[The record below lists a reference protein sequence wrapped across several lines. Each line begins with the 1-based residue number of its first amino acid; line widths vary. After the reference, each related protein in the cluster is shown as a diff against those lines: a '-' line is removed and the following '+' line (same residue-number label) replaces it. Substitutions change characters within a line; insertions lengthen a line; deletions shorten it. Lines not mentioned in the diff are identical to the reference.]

1 MPQGWRLKTWA
12 KGTVLLTHR
21 MKQFTLKAVLQ
32 MMENSGRYPEKIIQ
46 DLKEF
51 EHKEI
56 EESKTSI
63 DKDLAVMKPHFNSN
77 DMPQVE
83 TVGEN
88 DPEKEPKMS
97 EEDGGPADTAD
108 TTLHQSWK
116 MLSYNS
122 GGCPQLQSPKC
133 TSHSSKENIK
143 ITKGFSFS
151 QQVILVL

>member
-1 MPQGWRLKTWA
+1 MLRTLVSPTGSLFATRRLALKQLLESSAPEGDLQQMRDCQVHEGWRESPCLPQRWRRKTWA

-83 TVGEN
+83 TV
-88 DPEKEPKMS
+88 
-97 EEDGGPADTAD
+97 
-108 TTLHQSWK
+108 
-116 MLSYNS
+116 
-122 GGCPQLQSPKC
+122 
-133 TSHSSKENIK
+133 
-143 ITKGFSFS
+143 
-151 QQVILVL
+151 